1 MTQTSHSRPVIG
13 RLAVMLPAVFGG
25 FYLCQNFARHGEML
39 ASIGILHALGAH
51 NVISAGSA
59 GILVLPVHHE
69 PFIAVI
75 TPSCSSLAS
84 VLAISCL
91 AFLARSYPLRRRVVA
106 MSAAVGSV
114 VIGNILRIAGS
125 IGVGL
130 ISGRSSLLL
139 FHDWVGSIFGLAYT
153 LFGYLIMLYI
163 LLPPEPDRPAR
174 RVVLR
179 PHDEIVSNVVAAPQR
194 G

>member
-1 MTQTSHSRPVIG
+1 MSGRPGSSHSWPVFLRIG
-13 RLAVMLPAVFGG
+13 VMIPAVFGG
-25 FYLCQNFARHGEML
+25 FWLCEKAARHAEML
-39 ASIGILHALGAH
+39 ASVGMMRLFGAA
-51 NVISAGSA
+51 NVAAAGPS
-59 GILVLPVHHE
+59 GILVDPAHHD

-91 AFLARSYPLRRRVVA
+91 AFLARSYPLGRRILAV
-106 MSAAVGSV
+106 SAAIGSV
-114 VIGNILRIAGS
+114 VIGNILRIVGS

-130 ISGRSSLLL
+130 ISGRSSLVL

-163 LLPPEPDRPAR
+163 LLPPEDDMGRQR
-174 RVVLR
+174 ITMR
-179 PHDEIVSNVVAAPQR
+179 DESVVAAPTR